1 LASCLP
7 FVSQF
12 RAFSHPIAF
21 LSFSTDDDYLTS
33 KLEIIFCVFLEENNF
48 VNALIPFIGV
58 RKTQEVTIMKIFL
71 SDSHYWLI
79 GFIFLISVLFLIIV
93 PGLTIQKSGGG
104 EPAAYAEE
112 RFETATFAGG
122 CFWCMETPF
131 EERDGVVD
139 VVSGYTGGNK
149 ENPSYEDV
157 SRGGTGHVEAVRI
170 TYDPHKIKYSELL
183 DIFWKQIDPTDPAG
197 QFVDT
202 GEQYRTVIFYHTD
215 EQKRLAE
222 ESKSALQKSGLFE
235 KPIVTEIRE
244 ASAFYEAEDYHQDY
258 HKKSPLRYKSYRN
271 NSGRDQFLTK
281 TWGKTGNVPETTK
294 KDRKYSPMSKEELR
308 KKLTPLQYKVT
319 QEEGTERPFDNEYWN
334 NKREGIYVDIVSGE
348 PLFSSLDKYK
358 SGTGWPS
365 YTRPLEPGNI
375 VEKEDRRLFTVR
387 TEIRSKHAD
396 SHLGHVFN
404 DGPAP
409 TGLRYCMNSA
419 ALRFIPKEDLEKE
432 GYGEYIKLFEK

>member
-1 LASCLP
+1 
-7 FVSQF
+7 
-12 RAFSHPIAF
+12 
-21 LSFSTDDDYLTS
+21 
-33 KLEIIFCVFLEENNF
+33 
-48 VNALIPFIGV
+48 
-58 RKTQEVTIMKIFL
+58 MKIFL

-79 GFIFLISVLFLIIV
+79 GFITFISALFLIV
-93 PGLTIQKSGGG
+93 VAGLTVQKSGDGNS
-104 EPAAYAEE
+104 AAYAEE

-131 EERDGVVD
+131 EELDGVVD

-149 ENPSYEDV
+149 EKPSYEEV

-170 TYDPHKIKYSELL
+170 IYDPEKITYSELL
-183 DIFWKQIDPTDPAG
+183 DIFWKQIDPTDAAG
-197 QFVDT
+197 QFVDK
-202 GEQYRTVIFYHTD
+202 GSQYRTAIFYHTD

-222 ESKSALQKSGLFE
+222 ESKAALKKSGLFD
-235 KPIVTEIRE
+235 KPIVTEIRK

-258 HKKSPLRYKSYRN
+258 HKKNPLRYKSYRYF
-271 NSGRDQFLTK
+271 SGRDQYLEK
-281 TWGKTGNVPETTK
+281 TWDKTVNVSETNK

-319 QEEGTERPFDNEYWN
+319 QEEGTERPFDNEYYD

-348 PLFSSLDKYK
+348 PLFSSLDKYE

-365 YTRPLEPGNI
+365 FTKPLDPDNI
-375 VEKEDRRLFTVR
+375 VEKEDRKLSMAR
-387 TEIRSKHAD
+387 TEVRSKHAD

-404 DGPAP
+404 DGPDP

-419 ALRFIPKEDLEKE
+419 ALRFIPKDDLEKE
-432 GYGEYIKLFEK
+432 GYGEYLKLFEK